1 MAERR
6 SLANGVQ
13 TPVPGVAPEILRSF
27 VTQNQSPD
35 RSHPELVS
43 HSQSESDWDNPL
55 KPVVKRQAKHDLD
68 GTRKV
73 SRFQP
78 VGLIPV
84 TVRLR
89 PEIAGALK
97 RASLE
102 LELNGEEV
110 YTQQDLVENALAP
123 WLKHNGFLD

>member
-55 KPVVKRQAKHDLD
+55 KPVVKSQAKHGRDE
-68 GTRKV
+68 TRKV